1 MVEMK
6 IAVIE
11 NDQVDEK
18 HLERLIAQWNEE
30 RGRPCELCIHHYRTG
45 EAFLA
50 DRFMPQMIF
59 LDIELGSGISGMETA
74 VRLRC
79 EEVKTPIVFLTG
91 YETYVYAGYRVRAM
105 DYILKP
111 GKPEDIYRCLDKLSA
126 AESTLLILKYFE
138 ERSFRAISG
147 ILCMP
152 ENTVKTKTYRLL
164 RKIREEEAYGN

>member
-111 GKPEDIYRCLDKLSA
+111 GKPEDIYRCLDEVMDSLSGD
-126 AESTLLILKYFE
+126 S
-138 ERSFRAISG
+138 
-147 ILCMP
+147 
-152 ENTVKTKTYRLL
+152 
-164 RKIREEEAYGN
+164 